1 MTAPVCA
8 RPFRGGHRE
17 QGPGLFGV
25 PIPIP
30 GGGSYTDFILPGL
43 LALNLTSSAIGTAVA
58 LATDLHEG
66 MIDRFRVR
74 LLAVVGYSMRR
85 AHQQEP
91 GVGRLVWAHRTVP
104 ARVRVQRDGADPAH
118 TQLAEAVADR
128 NPGQRRSPPALGQ
141 SEPVLVAPRPA
152 DATPIDASL
161 AWSVLILAVAAPP
174 VSRYFRHRT
183 TE

>member
-1 MTAPVCA
+1 VDRPSTIPCEISARSTGRYCRAAMTAPVCA

-17 QGPGLFGV
+17 QGPGLFGG

-58 LATDLHEG
+58 PATDLHEG

-91 GVGRLVWAHRTVP
+91 GVGRLVWAHRAVP
-104 ARVRVQRDGADPAH
+104 ARVRVQRNGADPAH
-118 TQLAEAVADR
+118 AQLAA
-128 NPGQRRSPPALGQ
+128 GRRRP
-141 SEPVLVAPRPA
+141 EPRSAR
-152 DATPIDASL
+152 
-161 AWSVLILAVAAPP
+161 
-174 VSRYFRHRT
+174 
-183 TE
+183 